1 MSTSTEMSSDEIQP
15 LEEISTSKEMDE
27 WVAEIGARHIPP
39 GFSHATRSSMDIH
52 LERRPSIF
60 GNWQSWD
67 DFGVSFLPETEK
79 WQIFACMTHWYDI
92 NVRLY
97 LLYLQKKEAVAWSYY
112 HGVNKQFRAENSKRF
127 IEYLMVNSCFLIFVM
142 LSSSGEESRKVITDK
157 VIDHP
162 IGLTGRDINSSLKF
176 ISEDHLQIYKYL
188 FTLKY
193 QIPWVFV
200 EAVYTE
206 FSDLSKLCAIPI
218 HKLARLFMRE
228 TEPIEHPSKVDGS
241 TVPKGGFKHLVHIFH
256 WSRQPDEKYVVDSTR
271 WFNSFHI
278 PSATKL
284 QLSQIVFQKDMDTSI
299 DVSYSDN
306 KRVSAVMQLTPWFIS
321 PLKRVLYESLL
332 RFETLYTDC
341 EIPFMV
347 HFACMACL
355 LKTEADVQVLRES
368 GVINSPTSFDDKDV
382 LLFVQELKTFI
393 SRNHRLPNKLVT
405 LEKNVMAH
413 HKKSVYRVYG
423 EFKKRYCSNP
433 WIIISV
439 IAGIILFI
447 LTFIQTVL
455 SFIQTKYSV
464 LSYKQ
469 Q

>member
-1 MSTSTEMSSDEIQP
+1 MSNDEIQP

-39 GFSHATRSSMDIH
+39 GFSHATRPSMDSN
-52 LERRPSIF
+52 LEELPSIF
-60 GNWQSWD
+60 GNWQCWD

-92 NVRLY
+92 NVRSY
-97 LLYLQKKEAVAWSYY
+97 LEYLQKKEALAWSYY
-112 HGVNKQFRAENSKRF
+112 HRVNKQFRAENSKRF
-127 IEYLMVNSCFLIFVM
+127 IEHLMVNSCFLIFVM
-142 LSSSGEESRKVITDK
+142 LFRSGEESRKVIMDK
-157 VIDHP
+157 VNDKNSHP
-162 IGLTGRDINSSLKF
+162 IGLIVIDINSLLKF
-176 ISEDHLQIYKYL
+176 VREDSLQILKYL
-188 FTLKY
+188 FTMNY

-206 FSDLSKLCAIPI
+206 FSNLSKLCVIPI
-218 HKLARLFMRE
+218 HKLARLFMKD
-228 TEPIEHPSKVDGS
+228 TYPIDHPSKLDGS
-241 TVPKGGFKHLVHIFH
+241 TVPEGGFKHLVHIFH
-256 WSRQPDEKYVVDSTR
+256 WSRQPDEKYVADPTR

-284 QLSQIVFQKDMDTSI
+284 QLSQTVFERDMDTSI

-306 KRVSAVMQLTPWFIS
+306 KRVSAVMQLTPLFVS

-347 HFACMACL
+347 HFKCMACL
-355 LKTEADVQVLRES
+355 LKTEADVQVLLDS
-368 GVINSPTSFDDKDV
+368 GVIDSPTSFDKDV